1 MSFKKNK
8 FLTDQVNRIPLY
20 ELTLPKQGETF
31 KSGFLNIDMSSI
43 EPSVSV
49 GKILEINPNAK
60 SFNDLSK
67 KEHALY
73 KENLKNQY
81 IDFATYYYKKRGL
94 DNEYIKDLFD
104 ALTEGK

>member
-1 MSFKKNK
+1 
-8 FLTDQVNRIPLY
+8 
-20 ELTLPKQGETF
+20 
-31 KSGFLNIDMSSI
+31 MSSI

-67 KEHALY
+67 KEQALY

-94 DNEYIKDLFD
+94 DKDDIEDLFD
-104 ALTEGK
+104 ALTEGKEKKADGGLSGVDYYIMNRYK